1 MHSLSLS
8 LPWGSDRENTTTEI
22 PERDCIHIIIHHH
35 AGGTHPASY
44 VPSSMSLPTRN
55 SYNPSRMLTRVQTQA
70 MPGQLRLLLVG
81 VLVSSLLLLT
91 MLCSTP
97 QPKLNYQ
104 LLFSFVF
111 NITPIYMRVT
121 FTFFYYVIIICISN
135 SHFLT

>member
-8 LPWGSDRENTTTEI
+8 LSREAVTERTQRQRFLR
-22 PERDCIHIIIHHH
+22 E
-35 AGGTHPASY
+35 TASTSSFITMLVGPTWLRY

-121 FTFFYYVIIICISN
+121 FTFFLLCNHYLYK
-135 SHFLT
+135 